1 MVRLSQYVKVS
12 LPLALFMGATA
23 VTSIPAA
30 AQSLVPPPGA
40 LSCSGCHP
48 IDPSVDSPV
57 TRLDGRDANE
67 ITDAVIAFKS
77 GKAPAT
83 VMDRIAKGF
92 TDDEIRAIA
101 GWYAKRK
108 E

>member
-1 MVRLSQYVKVS
+1 MVRLSQYVKAS
-12 LPLALFMGATA
+12 LPLALFVGATA
-23 VTSIPAA
+23 LAIPAA

-57 TRLDGRDANE
+57 ARLVGRDANE
-67 ITDAVIAFKS
+67 ITDAVIGFKT